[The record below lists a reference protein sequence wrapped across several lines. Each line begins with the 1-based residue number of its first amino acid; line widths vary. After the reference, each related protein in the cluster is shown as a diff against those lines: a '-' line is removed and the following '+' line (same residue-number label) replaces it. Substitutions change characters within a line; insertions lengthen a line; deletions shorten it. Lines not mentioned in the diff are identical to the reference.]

1 MESRHQNVVDI
12 MISSRSDAM
21 HLAPVVHAMRQFPL
35 WESRIFVLQDE
46 EEDLDSTL
54 ITLGLT
60 PTVSWRLRGIRAQ
73 PTLFL
78 GELLIFLNDL
88 WCQRSPDWI
97 LIYGHSSFAF
107 SCSFAASEKDI
118 RIANFIDA
126 DHRSFSDRTECQM
139 RNTISSMSS
148 LHFIAN
154 AHIRNSLIQ
163 GGVDDRRIYVVGS
176 TIGET
181 VETIRRNWPSA
192 NERPNLSG
200 ALPEFSKDE
209 WEPKDFIFCSLTEPE
224 AREFFST
231 SFCSEISR
239 RIPDTLIVFE
249 ARKCELSFTA
259 ENVQTNVVQIER
271 ASHLQLCRLLENAL
285 CVLSD
290 SAELLDECT
299 SYGTPG
305 ILLQANTD
313 RIDLICSGRVT
324 MAERFPQNLLKQISS
339 LARAPKK
346 KIKEE
351 RVFLESRAESV
362 HSSARIAQ
370 AITSQT
376 NETGQKEKT
385 SLLHPQAR

>member
-1 MESRHQNVVDI
+1 MESRHQYIVDI

-35 WESRIFVLQDE
+35 WESRIFVFQDDE
-46 EEDLDSTL
+46 DDLDSTL

-60 PTVSWRLRGIRAQ
+60 PTVSWRLRGIRNQ

-78 GELLIFLNDL
+78 GEQLIFLSDL
-88 WCQRSPDWI
+88 WCQKSPDWI

-107 SCSFAASEKDI
+107 SCAFAASEKGI

-126 DHRSFSDRTECQM
+126 DHRNFCNRTEFQM
-139 RNTISSMSS
+139 RNTINCMSS

-154 AHIRNSLIQ
+154 AQIRNSLIQ
-163 GGVDDRRIYVVGS
+163 GGVDDRGIYVVGS
-176 TIGET
+176 TIAET
-181 VETIRRNWPSA
+181 VETIQRNWPSA
-192 NERPNLSG
+192 NERAMPTG
-200 ALPEFSKDE
+200 AVPAGLKDK
-209 WEPKDFIFCSLTEPE
+209 WEPNDFIFCSLTEPE
-224 AREFFST
+224 TREFLSS

-249 ARKCELSFTA
+249 ARRCDLNFTA
-259 ENVQTNVVQIER
+259 ENSLTNVVQIER
-271 ASHLQLCRLLENAL
+271 ASHLQLCRLLEKAL

-290 SAELLDECT
+290 SSELLDECT

-305 ILLQANTD
+305 ILLQSNTD

-339 LARAPKK
+339 LALAPKK
-346 KIKEE
+346 KIREMNLSSE
-351 RVFLESRAESV
+351 RRAQSAQ
-362 HSSARIAQ
+362 SSARIAQ

-376 NETGQKEKT
+376 NETAKKEKT
-385 SLLHPQAR
+385 SLLRPQAR